1 MSGVKPDISYS
12 IKGHYASGQEKLD
25 GGIDVNFLKENF
37 LTYSQGKGSSKVTHY
52 HHINLGLSDDDLSK
66 FLGKLTIDVRAKD
79 FDEQYCEVLEAIK
92 NSIGGTS
99 FSAEYFYY
107 NNALAVI
114 RELSIQQEPKNRTI
128 TKKNSLKRLILQL
141 FCSMNGLL
149 KKKGKRL
156 TLQLSER
163 NISPN

>member
-1 MSGVKPDISYS
+1 
-12 IKGHYASGQEKLD
+12 
-25 GGIDVNFLKENF
+25 
-37 LTYSQGKGSSKVTHY
+37 

-128 TKKNSLKRLILQL
+128 TKKKFLEKINTSTVL
-141 FCSMNGLL
+141 FNEWFIE
-149 KKKGKRL
+149 K
-156 TLQLSER
+156 
-163 NISPN
+163 